1 MEAIIETIRV
11 MAFGLFWL
19 VALPAA
25 GVVEVGLMTLD
36 KIGRTGAR
44 RVNATA

>member
-25 GVVEVGLMTLD
+25 GVVEVGLMMLD
-36 KIGRTGAR
+36 KIGRTGAH